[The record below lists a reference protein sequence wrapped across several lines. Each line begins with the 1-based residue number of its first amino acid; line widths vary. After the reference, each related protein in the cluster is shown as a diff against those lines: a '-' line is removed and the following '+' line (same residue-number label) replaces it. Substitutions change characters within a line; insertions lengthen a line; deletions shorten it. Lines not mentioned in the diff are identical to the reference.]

1 MELAQ
6 LTERMHRF
14 VESKGWYRQDS
25 PRAQLPR
32 NLAISLAVEAGE
44 MLELFQWTEDPEP
57 NELAGELADI
67 ALYLLQLAAV
77 SNIDL
82 EQAILT
88 KLANNQ
94 DRDWPGA

>member
-1 MELAQ
+1 
-6 LTERMHRF
+6 
-14 VESKGWYRQDS
+14 
-25 PRAQLPR
+25 
-32 NLAISLAVEAGE
+32 